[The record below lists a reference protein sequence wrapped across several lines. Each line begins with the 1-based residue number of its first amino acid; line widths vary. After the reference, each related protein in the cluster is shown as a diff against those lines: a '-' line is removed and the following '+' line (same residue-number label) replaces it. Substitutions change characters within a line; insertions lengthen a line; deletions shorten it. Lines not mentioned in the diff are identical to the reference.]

1 MANFVKQPA
10 DVKTVRH
17 ALLQFIKEQLRKAEG
32 GEGGNIRSLHLFLCP
47 AKEEKHVYEAA
58 TYFTEEGRLKNEIQ
72 KIADD
77 FAIELPADWE
87 MNTQFT
93 DEFPAEASKVQDLD
107 AALFI
112 STTKKPI
119 GKKFPGARITVL
131 NGEAEQEQYTINP
144 GKNKIYIGRDRKV
157 RTADGFYRE
166 NTIAFRA
173 DSTHESNKFVS
184 RQHAHIEW
192 NSDAGTFY
200 LFADEGGIPPG
211 NKIKIR
217 QPDGS
222 LVKLQSTQVG
232 HRLQEGDQI
241 ILGDSALLQFNFA
254 EAAL

>member
-1 MANFVKQPA
+1 MANFIKQPA

-17 ALLQFIKEQLRKAEG
+17 ALVQFIKEQLRKAEG
-32 GEGGNIRSLHLFLCP
+32 GEGGNIRSLHLFLNP

-58 TYFTEEGRLKNEIQ
+58 VYHTEDGRFKNEVQ

-77 FAIELPADWE
+77 FAIELPYDWT
-87 MNTQFT
+87 MNIAFT
-93 DEFPAEASKVQDLD
+93 DELPADASKVSGLD
-107 AALFI
+107 AGLLI
-112 STTKKPI
+112 STNKRSI
-119 GKKFPGARITVL
+119 GKKFPGASITVL
-131 NGEAEQEQYTINP
+131 NGEAEQEQYSISS
-144 GKNKIYIGRDRKV
+144 GKNKIYIGRDTKV
-157 RTADGFYRE
+157 RTADGFYRI
-166 NTIAFRA
+166 NTIAFKA

-192 NSDAGTFY
+192 NNDAETFY

-217 QPDGS
+217 QADGS

-241 ILGDSALLQFNFA
+241 VLGDSALLQFNFT
-254 EAAL
+254 E